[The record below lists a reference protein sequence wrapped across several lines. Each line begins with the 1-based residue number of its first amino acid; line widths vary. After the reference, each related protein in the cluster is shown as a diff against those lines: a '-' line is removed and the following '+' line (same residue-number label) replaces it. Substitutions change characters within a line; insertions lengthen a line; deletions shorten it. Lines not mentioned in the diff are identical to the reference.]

1 VDGIPLVVDLDG
13 GRDDV
18 LVGVDQRV
26 HDRGEGGVVDSQGD
40 GGNGGDGAGEGL
52 EELALLN
59 VEDAGIEGL
68 ALVVDLSN
76 AHTVGEGRDV
86 QHVEQGGLGGTDLG
100 AGLNELQIGGDLNGT
115 TGNLG
120 GDTESLEERGL
131 SGLHTSVSSG
141 DEDIERGDGTSTG
154 GGGDAVGENLLTGV
168 LEVGVGE
175 DETDVTWE
183 RIALVGRT
191 RDQCAF
197 AQAACELTLDV
208 RKETLVLGGI
218 SDEALESTAD
228 HGVLAHQDNG
238 FTTESLTDLVHLLR
252 RDIVD
257 GDDED
262 GLVSLEKR
270 LQLVEV
276 DGLGC

>member
-100 AGLNELQIGGDLNGT
+100 AGLNELQIGGDFNGT
-115 TGNLG
+115 TGDLG
-120 GDTESLEERGL
+120 GDTEGLEERGL
-131 SGLHTSVSSG
+131 AGLHTSVSSG
-141 DEDIERGDGTSTG
+141 DEDIERSDGTGTG
-154 GGGDAVGENLLTGV
+154 RGGDAVDENLLTG
-168 LEVGVGE
+168 LLKVGVGE
-175 DETDVTWE
+175 DETNVAWE
-183 RIALVGRT
+183 RIALVRRIWDRG
-191 RDQCAF
+191 
-197 AQAACELTLDV
+197 ACKLTLDV
-208 RKETLVLGGI
+208 RKETLVLRGI
-218 SDEALESTAD
+218 SDEALERTAD

-238 FTTESLTDLVHLLR
+238 ITTESLTDLVHLLR

-276 DGLGC
+276 DCLGC

>member
-1 VDGIPLVVDLDG
+1 MDGIPLVVDLDG
-13 GRDDV
+13 DRDGV

-68 ALVVDLSN
+68 TLVVDLSN

-100 AGLNELQIGGDLNGT
+100 AGLNELQVSGDLDGT

-120 GDTESLEERGL
+120 RDTESLEERGL
-131 SGLHTSVSSG
+131 SGLHTSVTSG
-141 DEDIERGDGTSTG
+141 DENIERGDGTSTG
-154 GGGDAVGENLLTGV
+154 RGGDAVGENLLTGV

-175 DETDVTWE
+175 DETNV
-183 RIALVGRT
+183 A
-191 RDQCAF
+191 
-197 AQAACELTLDV
+197 
-208 RKETLVLGGI
+208 
-218 SDEALESTAD
+218 
-228 HGVLAHQDNG
+228 
-238 FTTESLTDLVHLLR
+238 
-252 RDIVD
+252 
-257 GDDED
+257 
-262 GLVSLEKR
+262 
-270 LQLVEV
+270 
-276 DGLGC
+276 

>member
-13 GRDDV
+13 DRDGV

-100 AGLNELQIGGDLNGT
+100 AGLNELQIGGDFNGT
-115 TGNLG
+115 TGDLG

-131 SGLHTSVSSG
+131 AGLHTSVSSG
-141 DEDIERGDGTSTG
+141 DEDIERSDGTGTG
-154 GGGDAVGENLLTGV
+154 RGGDAVDENLLTG
-168 LEVGVGE
+168 LLKVGVGE
-175 DETDVTWE
+175 DETNVAWE
-183 RIALVGRT
+183 RIALVRRIMDRG
-191 RDQCAF
+191 
-197 AQAACELTLDV
+197 ACKLTLDV
-208 RKETLVLGGI
+208 RKETLVLRGI
-218 SDEALESTAD
+218 SDEALERTAD

-238 FTTESLTDLVHLLR
+238 ITTESLTDLVHLLR

-276 DGLGC
+276 DCLGC

>member
-13 GRDDV
+13 DRDGV

-86 QHVEQGGLGGTDLG
+86 QHVEKGGLGGTDLG
-100 AGLNELQIGGDLNGT
+100 AGLNELQIGGDFNGT
-115 TGNLG
+115 TGDLG

-131 SGLHTSVSSG
+131 AGLHTSVSSG
-141 DEDIERGDGTSTG
+141 DEDIERSDGTGTG
-154 GGGDAVGENLLTGV
+154 RGGDAVGENLLTGV
-168 LEVGVGE
+168 LKVGVGE
-175 DETDVTWE
+175 DETNVAWE
-183 RIALVGRT
+183 RIVLVRRISGRS
-191 RDQCAF
+191 
-197 AQAACELTLDV
+197 ACRLTLDV
-208 RKETLVLGGI
+208 RKETLVLRGI

-238 FTTESLTDLVHLLR
+238 ITTESLTDLVHLLR

-276 DGLGC
+276 DCLGC